1 MSDKKINFNDALS
14 FIEELPDEVLTTI
27 VGGAGSATPTA
38 TSSGNSRLGN
48 LKNASKGS
56 STKVAAAYDP
66 KGSNR
71 QH

>member
-14 FIEELPDEVLTTI
+14 FIEELPDEVLTTL

-38 TSSGNSRLGN
+38 TSGNSRLGN

-56 STKVAAAYDP
+56 SITKVAYNDP
-66 KGSNR
+66 KAAKR
-71 QH
+71 